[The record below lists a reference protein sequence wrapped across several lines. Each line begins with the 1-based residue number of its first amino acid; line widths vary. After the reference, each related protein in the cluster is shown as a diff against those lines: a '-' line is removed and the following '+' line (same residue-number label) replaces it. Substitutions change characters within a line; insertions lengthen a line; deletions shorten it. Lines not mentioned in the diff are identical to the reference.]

1 MISAVVNTCNEE
13 KYIERCL
20 EHLKWVDEIVVV
32 DMYSTDKSV
41 EIARQY
47 TDKIYFHPRVPSVE
61 LVRNFALRKANGD
74 WILIVDPDEV
84 IPEILA
90 QEMLRRIDLNPD
102 FSALA
107 FPRKDIFW
115 DRYLKHAYP
124 LQWQT
129 RLFKKGYV
137 VFPECVHTRPEIKGK
152 VIYLPQE
159 ESFCLIHYNFE
170 RISQFLEKTN
180 RYTTGEAED
189 LDKKGVKFNELDLFK
204 KPLAEFYCRY
214 FLRKGYK
221 DGMEGFLFCA
231 LMALYRFL
239 AWAKL
244 WEMKKNR

>member
-13 KYIERCL
+13 KYIGRCL
-20 EHLKWVDEIVVV
+20 EHLKWVDEIVII

-47 TDKIYFHPRVPSVE
+47 TDKIYFHPRTLSAQPA
-61 LVRNFALRKANGD
+61 RNFALQKASGD

-84 IPEILA
+84 IPESLA
-90 QEMLRRIDLNPD
+90 QEILRRINLNPD

-107 FPRKDIFW
+107 FPRKDIVW
-115 DRYLKHAYP
+115 DRYLKHVYP

-129 RLFKKGYV
+129 RLFRKGCVFFSEYV
-137 VFPECVHTRPEIKGK
+137 HARPEVKGK
-152 VIYLPQE
+152 VVNLPQE
-159 ESFCLIHYNFE
+159 ESFRLIHYNFE

-189 LDKKGVKFNELDLFK
+189 LDKKGIKFSGLDLFK

-221 DGMEGFLFCA
+221 DGMEGFLLCA

-239 AWAKL
+239 TWAKL